1 MKKMIV
7 KRLLLLFLVVF
18 GVTLMTFLMSHVIPG
33 DPARMMVGQR
43 ASEET
48 LQRVREQL
56 GLDQPLWIQYVQYLK
71 GLLSGDLG
79 ISIRT
84 QKPVLDD
91 LITFFPATLELALLA
106 FLFAILIGVPLGVLA
121 AVKKDTFWDH
131 ASRLFSIAGVSTP
144 VFWSGLV
151 MILIFYGYLGWFP
164 SSGRLD
170 MDIHPPTRIT
180 GLYLVDSLLTLDFIA
195 FKNSLWHI
203 LIPAL
208 TLSYAQ
214 LAIITRQVRASMI
227 EVLEQDYIRTA
238 IANGIHGPYLLFR
251 YALKNALIPA
261 VTVIGTSFGSLLG
274 GAVVTETIFGWPGM
288 GKYVVESIAYLDF
301 PAIMG
306 FSLIIAVGYVLIN
319 LLVDLTYYLL
329 NPQIKE

>member
-1 MKKMIV
+1 MMKMIL

-18 GVTLMTFLMSHVIPG
+18 GVTLMTFLMSRVIPG

-56 GLDQPLWIQYVQYLK
+56 GLDQPLWVQYVQYLK

-91 LITFFPATLELALLA
+91 LIAFFPATLELALLA
-106 FLFAILIGVPLGVLA
+106 FLFAILVGIPLGVLA

-151 MILIFYGYLGWFP
+151 MILIFYG
-164 SSGRLD
+164 
-170 MDIHPPTRIT
+170 
-180 GLYLVDSLLTLDFIA
+180 
-195 FKNSLWHI
+195 
-203 LIPAL
+203 
-208 TLSYAQ
+208 
-214 LAIITRQVRASMI
+214 
-227 EVLEQDYIRTA
+227 
-238 IANGIHGPYLLFR
+238 
-251 YALKNALIPA
+251 
-261 VTVIGTSFGSLLG
+261 
-274 GAVVTETIFGWPGM
+274 
-288 GKYVVESIAYLDF
+288 
-301 PAIMG
+301 
-306 FSLIIAVGYVLIN
+306 
-319 LLVDLTYYLL
+319 
-329 NPQIKE
+329 